1 MHPDAKK
8 WNKRYHEEGEDWLE
22 KSPRQLLL
30 DYAELL
36 PTQGLGLDAAA
47 GVANNGTFL
56 AQKGMKVIAL
66 DISENALRLAIK
78 RAREE
83 KLPISAAVYDLSS
96 PWLPTDYFDVI
107 VNFRFL
113 ERATFPIY
121 RSSIKRGGLL
131 FFETYLQMDPDT
143 THPDYYLKPGE
154 LIRAFQDF
162 EIIHW
167 KEIDGPGV
175 KRASAQLVARKPG

>member
-8 WNKRYHEEGEDWLE
+8 WNNRYLEEGEDWLE

-36 PTQGLGLDAAA
+36 PTDGLGLDAAA

-56 AQKGMKVIAL
+56 AQRGLKVIAL
-66 DISENALRLAIK
+66 DISETALRLAME
-78 RAREE
+78 RAREK

-96 PWLPTDYFDVI
+96 PWLPPDHFDVI

-121 RSSIKRGGLL
+121 RSSLRRGGLL
-131 FFETYLQMDPDT
+131 FFETYLQTNPDAV
-143 THPDYYLKPGE
+143 HPEYYLNPGE
-154 LIRAFQDF
+154 LFRAFQDF
-162 EIIHW
+162 DIIHW
-167 KEIDGPGV
+167 KEIDAPGI
-175 KRASAQLVARKPG
+175 KRARAQLVARKGG